1 MSGRFGFVVHPLV
14 APQRMLMGVRTLTPA
29 LLWGEGTTTPRVA
42 RFPRVVSATGAS
54 VDGDVRAVG
63 MLPASM
69 LVNQEQAVERIA
81 AAADRLAA
89 DGAGIVGLGAL
100 CAVVGSRGEEVA
112 RRVKVPV
119 TTGVSYTAFA
129 AGRTLERVALALGE
143 TLAGSSVAVA
153 GLPGALAV
161 AVAELA
167 ARHPV
172 RLVLLDG
179 PVKAREK
186 LAARLTAQ
194 YGVAVELAA
203 DPAEAARAADF
214 LVGASSTGGAL
225 DPAWLRAGSV
235 VVDVAEPRD
244 LPRRVGL
251 APDRLVVDGE
261 NVSMPEAGRE
271 AFGLLTGI
279 YNWVVGQRLGTIY
292 ACFAEPI
299 VLALEGKTESFS
311 LGKEIPAAKADE
323 IGRLG
328 ERHGFHVDRLLHGGF
343 AIHPRKLETVSR
355 LRSARRTASA
365 PRSAAGRQ
373 ELT

>member
-1 MSGRFGFVVHPLV
+1 MGRFGFVVHPLV

-29 LLWGEGTTTPRVA
+29 LLWGEGATTPRVA
-42 RFPRVVSATGAS
+42 RFPRITSATGATT
-54 VDGDVRAVG
+54 DGDVRAVG

-69 LVNQEQAVERIA
+69 LVNQETAVERIA
-81 AAADRLAA
+81 AAATALAET
-89 DGAGIVGLGAL
+89 DGAAIVGLGSL

-129 AGRTLERVALALGE
+129 AARTLDRVAEALGE
-143 TLAGSSVAVA
+143 TLSGRSVAIA

-161 AVAELA
+161 AVAELCA
-167 ARHPV
+167 QRGV

-179 PVKAREK
+179 PVKSREK
-186 LAARLTAQ
+186 LATRLRSVH
-194 YGVAVELAA
+194 GIAVEL
-203 DPAEAARAADF
+203 PPEPGVAARTADY

-225 DPAWLRAGSV
+225 DPGWLVPGSV
-235 VVDVAEPRD
+235 VIDVAEPRD
-244 LPRRVGL
+244 LPRGAAL

-261 NVSMPEAGRE
+261 NVSLPPGVARS
-271 AFGLLTGI
+271 GLLTGV

-299 VLALEGKTESFS
+299 VLALEGKHESFS
-311 LGKEIPAAKADE
+311 LGKEITPAKADE

-328 ERHGFHVDRLLHGGF
+328 ERHGFRVERLLHAGS
-343 AIHPRKLETVSR
+343 AVHPRKLEAVR
-355 LRSARRTASA
+355 ALRSARTASPPA
-365 PRSAAGRQ
+365 PSSAR
-373 ELT
+373 ENS